1 MYLLF
6 SQTLVTG
13 RKFTRAVIILAWAI
27 GFVVCHEVHA
37 APYLLVNGQTSSNV
51 VRFDL
56 ATGEAN
62 VFAEYPSSSRPRNL
76 VVRDDGAVFA
86 SLLGGTRNV
95 VRLVA
100 QQGSSVRKAINF
112 SPSISGL
119 GTGQLAIYENDV
131 FVAGDSARHIYRY
144 DGQTGAEI
152 TNFTVTGS
160 NNIRGMAIKD
170 STLYYA
176 EIFQN
181 TVREFDLTQDPLVG
195 ETLFA
200 SSPFLDEPLHLAIG
214 HTGNLIITSR
224 ESSLIQEFDPVSGQF
239 LRTFVDV
246 SDFEPVLTGNYM
258 IEYVAATGS
267 YFIST
272 GRDRVYELDQDGELI
287 RTLQSDLLDEAL
299 SPAFFV
305 PEPSTAV
312 LSLLGAVACIGIAG
326 RRRFATAPV
335 RGR

>member
-1 MYLLF
+1 MHLLF
-6 SQTLVTG
+6 RQSLVKG
-13 RKFTRAVIILAWAI
+13 RQLSRAVIVFAWTV
-27 GFVVCHEVHA
+27 GLVVCYEVHA
-37 APYLLVNGQTSSNV
+37 APYLLVNGQTSRNV

-56 ATGEAN
+56 ATGEAT
-62 VFAEYPSSSRPRNL
+62 VFAEYPSGSRPRNL

-95 VRLVA
+95 VRLVG

-119 GTGQLAIYENDV
+119 GTGQLAIYANDV

-152 TNFTVTGS
+152 THFTVTGS
-160 NNIRGMAIKD
+160 NNIRGMTIKD

-181 TVREFDLTQDPLVG
+181 TVRKFDLTQDPLVG

-224 ESSLIQEFDPVSGQF
+224 ESSLIQEFDPISGQF
-239 LRTFVDV
+239 LRTFVDI

-258 IEYVAATGS
+258 IEYVAAVGS
-267 YFIST
+267 YFVST
-272 GRDRVYELDQDGELI
+272 GLDRVYQLDQNGALV

-305 PEPSTAV
+305 PEPSTAA
-312 LSLLGAVACIGIAG
+312 LSLLGAVCCAGLAG
-326 RRRFATAPV
+326 RRRLAKALA
-335 RGR
+335 RSA